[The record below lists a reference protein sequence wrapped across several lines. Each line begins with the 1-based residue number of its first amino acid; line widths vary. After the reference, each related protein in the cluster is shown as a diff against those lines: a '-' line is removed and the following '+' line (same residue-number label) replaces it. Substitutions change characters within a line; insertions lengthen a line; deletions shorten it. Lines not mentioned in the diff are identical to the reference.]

1 MSYSTRLEVQA
12 MVKEGAFN
20 SIVGDE
26 FRDEEERKAM
36 AGPIIDEA
44 IADADGEIDGYLAK
58 RYAVPMDP
66 APKILNKLSKD
77 IAVYNLFSRMGIQEG
92 SDEAIFLTRYN
103 AAIKFLTLVAEGKV
117 SIGADADGDPASAAA
132 IGFTVKSNPRLFSRE
147 QMRGM

>member
-1 MSYSTRLEVQA
+1 MSYSTRTEVQE

-20 SIVGDE
+20 SIVGNE
-26 FRDEEERKAM
+26 FHDEEERKAM
-36 AGPIIDEA
+36 IGPIIDEA

-92 SDEAIFLTRYN
+92 SNEEIFLTRYN
-103 AAIKFLTLVAEGKV
+103 AAVKFLTLVADGRV
-117 SIGADADGDPASAAA
+117 SIGTDASDPASAAA
-132 IGFTVKSNPRLFSRE
+132 TGFSVRSNPRLFSRE

>member
-1 MSYSTRLEVQA
+1 MSYSTRPEVQA

-26 FRDEEERKAM
+26 FHDEEERKAM
-36 AGPIIDEA
+36 VGPIIDEA

-77 IAVYNLFSRMGIQEG
+77 IAVYNLFSRMGIQG
-92 SDEAIFLTRYN
+92 GNDEEIFLTRYN
-103 AAIKFLTLVAEGKV
+103 AAIKFLTLVADGRV
-117 SIGADADGDPASAAA
+117 SIGADAADPAGAAA
-132 IGFTVKSNPRLFSRE
+132 AGFSVYSNPRLFSRE

>member
-1 MSYSTRLEVQA
+1 MSYSTRPEVQA

-26 FRDEEERKAM
+26 FRDEEERNAM
-36 AGPIIDEA
+36 IGPIIDEA

-77 IAVYNLFSRMGIQEG
+77 IAVYNLFSRMGIQED

-103 AAIKFLTLVAEGKV
+103 AAIKFLTLVADGRV

-132 IGFTVKSNPRLFSRE
+132 AGFTVKSNPRLFSRE